1 MSQLLSAEDKFD
13 IQQNFRRYMR
23 LKDSHELANDTYK
36 TAKANRIWIA
46 GIILLLFALSSEFF
60 LGAAAGI
67 FGVYFYNLVMS
78 WLDVNSSDESIEE
91 LDRWFATKRLKFEG
105 RILYFNND
113 ELLENPLDPF
123 NEASFSTAEE

>member
-60 LGAAAGI
+60 LGAAAGL
-67 FGVYFYNLVMS
+67 FGVYFYNLIIS

-91 LDRWFATKRLKFEG
+91 LDRWFATKQ
-105 RILYFNND
+105 
-113 ELLENPLDPF
+113 
-123 NEASFSTAEE
+123 